1 MRQFAEGRGGNV
13 NMAELGPGSELAAQM
28 GTERRALQYKKL
40 TEAQELGIPLTEFI
54 EKTPAG
60 EILLHDPRYASAIEG
75 AGAGGNWR
83 NQKLMPTSHP
93 SMIARD
99 EAIRNLPADTVNSL
113 YKDARLSGPNRV
125 YQDPKTAAQVIAQEY
140 LGNPQAPDPKL
151 LFKQSQAEA
160 AFKVADGQYN
170 QVLEGVRARMPN
182 LFDPVTGQPTIQIR
196 QYSPADWAAI
206 DHAKAA
212 MDAAKTSLADV
223 SSEVSSIVTKQGDVA
238 TQAQQLAKKLAAADP
253 IHAEKQVGIFENNPL
268 QDWARY
274 DEYHSRAT
282 TNAKGVYSVFGE
294 SAVHSPH
301 DPGPGWVRADKAL
314 PSAGL
319 SYNSKLGEDAIGAEA
334 TLANRLNTD
343 VKGLQ
348 EYWIREDVVNQASK
362 WMKPF
367 VAPES
372 VKPFVDVYDKVTNL
386 FKGLVTQAFPSY
398 HVRNFGSGVW
408 QNWITGAFDPT
419 VGHGWNPLAY
429 IKPYQDAKAMADGR
443 VVEGLAKAPVFKAA
457 GITSDAEA
465 TKILADKA
473 HALGAAG
480 PNSLTQGAA
489 EVTGLKGNA
498 FAPILP
504 GAEGYVPK
512 PSLGGLI
519 PKTLEEAS
527 PFNLRGVTGDASKFS
542 PVREGEKAQGYIE
555 YINRMS
561 NMIAKL
567 KQGANFEVAGAAS
580 KAAHLDYSLLSPFER
595 EVARRVI
602 PFYSWSRRNL
612 PMVIESMI
620 GAPDKFAASV
630 RVANA
635 GRRDDQFLPPYIG
648 EGAAVP
654 IPGAPSGQQRFLSSF
669 GLPLEDEFIG
679 AGASLLKGDVQRAME
694 RMAGT
699 TVPQIKAPWKCSR
712 VSSSTAAARCR
723 TCSRPSWAACSGY
736 SPTRWHN
743 R

>member
-1 MRQFAEGRGGNV
+1 
-13 NMAELGPGSELAAQM
+13 
-28 GTERRALQYKKL
+28 
-40 TEAQELGIPLTEFI
+40 
-54 EKTPAG
+54 
-60 EILLHDPRYASAIEG
+60 
-75 AGAGGNWR
+75 
-83 NQKLMPTSHP
+83 
-93 SMIARD
+93 
-99 EAIRNLPADTVNSL
+99 
-113 YKDARLSGPNRV
+113 
-125 YQDPKTAAQVIAQEY
+125 
-140 LGNPQAPDPKL
+140 
-151 LFKQSQAEA
+151 
-160 AFKVADGQYN
+160 
-170 QVLEGVRARMPN
+170 
-182 LFDPVTGQPTIQIR
+182 
-196 QYSPADWAAI
+196 
-206 DHAKAA
+206 
-212 MDAAKTSLADV
+212 
-223 SSEVSSIVTKQGDVA
+223 
-238 TQAQQLAKKLAAADP
+238 
-253 IHAEKQVGIFENNPL
+253 
-268 QDWARY
+268 
-274 DEYHSRAT
+274 
-282 TNAKGVYSVFGE
+282 VFGE

-699 TVPQIKAPWKCSR
+699 TVPQIKAPLEMLTGKQFYSGRALQDLQPSQLGSLFGLLPNQVAQPLTQILANTPLSR
-712 VSSSTAAARCR
+712 ASSIVDKLTDPRKDWATTGVNLLTGARITDADMDKAMQIEGRKLLEGMLGHNEHFREFAKIVPNKDTEAQMSPQELKQYRLYLGLEREAQRASLRKAAAAGDQK
-723 TCSRPSWAACSGY
+723 AAERLERMALEDRARL
-736 SPTRWHN
+736 P
-743 R
+743 